1 MKVLLDEC
9 VPFKLK
15 AYLTGHHVF
24 SVQMMGWD
32 GVKNG
37 DLIKLADSKFDVFVT
52 IDKNLRYQ
60 QNLSRSRMAIILVSV
75 RDNRVQ
81 TIISKAPELL
91 IALNSVQS
99 SQYIEV

>member
-1 MKVLLDEC
+1 MKILLDEC

-15 AYLTGHHVF
+15 SLLIGHHVY

-37 DLIKLADSKFDVFVT
+37 DLIKLADSEFDLFVT

-60 QNLSRSRMAIILVSV
+60 QNLSRTRMSIILISV
-75 RDNRVQ
+75 RDNKVA
-81 TIISKAPELL
+81 TIIGRVPELL
-91 IALNSVQS
+91 AALNTIVP
-99 SQYIEV
+99 SQYREI